1 MLHLYENMKLRK
13 RGRLKLVL
21 AYCRSDDIIII
32 YASGITVAILVL
44 LQMYFNPCC
53 FYFELTVNAKINHSH
68 KVTNGNVSLSVS
80 YSINTRT
87 KHQTCWD
94 ISQT

>member
-44 LQMYFNPCC
+44 LQMYFNPYC
-53 FYFELTVNAKINHSH
+53 FCVELSMTAKIKHSH
-68 KVTNGNVSLSVS
+68 EDTIGNVS
-80 YSINTRT
+80 
-87 KHQTCWD
+87 
-94 ISQT
+94 